1 MGLGIGDIV
10 VYVEEFTMN
19 FILIFLVLAVI
30 AVFILYVIQK
40 QKNERLTQKLQRT
53 RQALE
58 ESESLYQQEQDPITD
73 SEELEALEAT
83 TYAPQV
89 EALEQLQQDAMV
101 LEELPSAAEI
111 ESQEALEFVPPA
123 EEIVP
128 PTQALEDLIPSFEAE
143 VQEVAPVPEIASPV
157 VPEFT
162 PVSLSQPAIPEKIA
176 LDEQIIALGSANRP
190 LAIPQ
195 LIQYAAHPDSKIRQ
209 LGASALGNIV
219 GGKAIRAEMK
229 LAISCLGKLSQDLDP
244 SVRQAAVA
252 ALAKVKSAQ
261 VIPFLK
267 RCLRDADS
275 NVVKTASAAISQF
288 KGHAASHK
296 KPTKTAPKKTSR
308 LSNQSY

>member
-1 MGLGIGDIV
+1 LGIGDIV

-40 QKNERLTQKLQRT
+40 QKNERLTKKLQRT

-58 ESESLYQQEQDPITD
+58 ESESLYQQEQDPIAD
-73 SEELEALEAT
+73 SE
-83 TYAPQV
+83 
-89 EALEQLQQDAMV
+89 
-101 LEELPSAAEI
+101 EI

-143 VQEVAPVPEIASPV
+143 VQEVAPVSEIAPAV
-157 VPEFT
+157 FPE
-162 PVSLSQPAIPEKIA
+162 PIPPSLSQPAIPEKIA
-176 LDEQIIALGSANRP
+176 LDEQIIALGNANRP

-229 LAISCLGKLSQDLDP
+229 PAISCLGKLTQDVDP

-296 KPTKTAPKKTSR
+296 QPTKTAPKKNKLIR
-308 LSNQSY
+308 N